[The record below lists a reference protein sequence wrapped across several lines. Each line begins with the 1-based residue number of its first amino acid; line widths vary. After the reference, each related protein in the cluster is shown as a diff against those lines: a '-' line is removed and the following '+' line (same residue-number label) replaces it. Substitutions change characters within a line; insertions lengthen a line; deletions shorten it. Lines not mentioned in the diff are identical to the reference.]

1 MNIYTHTFKLSV
13 PLELADLAS
22 AIGRAMDQDSGGA
35 DSFHEV
41 DGVLVCETL
50 CTEGFYLQAQA
61 MLADPA
67 LLHYAV
73 TQDYA
78 ARWADMTPP
87 TLEECTL
94 FVNSVIPEPTPP
106 E

>member
-73 TQDYA
+73 TADYA

-87 TLEECTL
+87 TLDECTL

>member
-50 CTEGFYLQAQA
+50 CTEGFYMQAQA
-61 MLADPA
+61 MLSDPT

-73 TQDYA
+73 TADYA
-78 ARWADMTPP
+78 ARWPDLTPP
-87 TLEECTL
+87 TLDECEM
-94 FVNSVIPEPTPP
+94 FVACIAPEPLNA
-106 E
+106 